1 MESMDPDQPVVDR
14 ILAGEERAFDE
25 LMERYKRP
33 VLNFVY
39 RMLGDAHEAED
50 VAQDSFVRAYQNL
63 ARFQP
68 GRGKFSTWLFQ
79 VARNAALDRLR
90 QRRRRGIFQSLEIT
104 EEKFPIPGK
113 NPSDASDLSDLSDA
127 IARAVGELPEEQ
139 RAVVVLAE
147 YHDLS
152 YAEIAAV
159 MQCSVKSVEARLYRA
174 KQFLR
179 ERLRKV
185 WGEGFGF

>member
-1 MESMDPDQPVVDR
+1 
-14 ILAGEERAFDE
+14 LE
-25 LMERYKRP
+25 L
-33 VLNFVY
+33 
-39 RMLGDAHEAED
+39 
-50 VAQDSFVRAYQNL
+50 
-63 ARFQP
+63 
-68 GRGKFSTWLFQ
+68 
-79 VARNAALDRLR
+79 
-90 QRRRRGIFQSLEIT
+90 T